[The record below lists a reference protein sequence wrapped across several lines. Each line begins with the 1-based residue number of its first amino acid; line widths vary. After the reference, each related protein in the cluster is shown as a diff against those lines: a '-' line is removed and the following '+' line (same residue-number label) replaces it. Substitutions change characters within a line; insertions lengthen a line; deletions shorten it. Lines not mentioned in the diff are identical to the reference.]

1 MELMSMDEDRYTS
14 LGIRVSTRDRIVKCA
29 KPKENWDETLK
40 RVSAFWLSRQHISAD
55 VDAILDLLR
64 PLIQKADADLLTVIR
79 EIVTHLTHL
88 QHIVTEP
95 PEPAPITPVPRFS
108 EIMELLRQKREGEE
122 IGE

>member
-1 MELMSMDEDRYTS
+1 MEEDRYTS

-29 KPKENWDETLK
+29 KPQENWDETLK
-40 RVSAFWLSRQHISAD
+40 RVSSFWLSRQHISAD

-64 PLIQKADADLLTVIR
+64 PLIQKADADLLIVIR

-88 QHIVTEP
+88 QHMVTTP
-95 PEPAPITPVPRFS
+95 PEPKVETQPPRFS
-108 EIMELLRQKREGEE
+108 EIFQALKERRESEGEE